1 MTLPPITPEFA
12 ISMVAL
18 AVGTAV
24 GIYMAARRP
33 VDQQLGIVGQ
43 PFGNSEELQAEDDMA
58 STEFQQEV
66 LPLFEE
72 RNADLVK
79 RLREVA
85 QKCAR
90 ERSGGIT
97 SADVI
102 TALERDDPVMHKRL
116 QVAERRIMG
125 AVFTKAWMQTG
136 EWRKTGSRGRPQP
149 VWVLKDGKAA

>member
-1 MTLPPITPEFA
+1 MTPELIA
-12 ISMVAL
+12 SVIAL
-18 AVGTAV
+18 AIGTAV
-24 GIYMAARRP
+24 GTYMAARKSVEERS
-33 VDQQLGIVGQ
+33 GEAGQ
-43 PFGNSEELQAEDDMA
+43 LQAEDDMA
-58 STEFQQEV
+58 AEFQQEV

-85 QKCAR
+85 QKVAR

-102 TALERDDPVMHKRL
+102 TALERDDPAMHKRL

-125 AVFTKAWMQTG
+125 AVFTKSGWMQTG

-149 VWVLKDGKAA
+149 VWVLREAA

>member
-1 MTLPPITPEFA
+1 MTPEY
-12 ISMVAL
+12 IGAL
-18 AVGTAV
+18 IALTIGTAV
-24 GIYMAARRP
+24 GVYMAARRP
-33 VDQQLGIVGQ
+33 AV
-43 PFGNSEELQAEDDMA
+43 AEHEDHMV
-58 STEFQQEV
+58 TEFQQDV

-72 RNADLVK
+72 KNADLVK

-85 QKCAR
+85 QKIAR

-102 TALERDDPVMHKRL
+102 AGLERDDPTMHKRL

-125 AVFTKAWMQTG
+125 AVFVKSGWMQTG

-149 VWVLKDGKAA
+149 VWVLKSVGGN